1 MTDQER
7 KLVSQIEATAAEVA
21 SFIAEYELT
30 MNHAG
35 ISLHS
40 RGKLYYADQSR
51 YRVEGITNGQRIIT
65 VSNNEVSQ
73 TFFVDQRIVSQ
84 SNSMENQSPIDLL
97 HGLSDIRDSFSSTD
111 KETLVYVGKAHID
124 EQKVHHFKGHF
135 PILPIQGNI
144 RVRMPI
150 EVDLFI
156 DRANCLL
163 LRRIW
168 TQTGKGT
175 LVNANY
181 RIMEINGTI
190 DDSYFSIDVSSP
202 DIRKV
207 DTMDITNTLFF
218 SDEKNT
224 GASMN

>member
-1 MTDQER
+1 MDEHSQR
-7 KLVSQIEATAAEVA
+7 IVSQIRATAALVT
-21 SFIAEYELT
+21 SFIAEYNLT
-30 MNHAG
+30 MNIAG

-51 YRVEGITNGQRIIT
+51 YRVEGITNGQRIVT
-65 VSNNEVSQ
+65 VSRNEISQ
-73 TFFVDQRIVSQ
+73 TFFVDQKIVSQ
-84 SNSMENQSPIDLL
+84 SNPMENQSPIDLL
-97 HGLSDIRDSFSSTD
+97 YGLSDIRDSFSSTD
-111 KETLVYVGKAHID
+111 KDTLVYIGKAHID

-135 PILPIQGNI
+135 PVLPIPGNL

-156 DRANCLL
+156 DRVKCLL

-175 LVNANY
+175 LVSADY
-181 RIMEINGTI
+181 RIIETNGSI
-190 DDSYFSIDVSSP
+190 DDSNFSIDVSSP

-207 DTMDITNTLFF
+207 DLMDITNTLFF
-218 SDEKNT
+218 SDEKHT